1 MTEVGYSVTLLRQ
14 GSYTRSPDGSSLRTC
29 NTILLRGP
37 SGSIIVNP
45 GSVWNTQSLVSLLKS
60 AGIESPE
67 KEITHVICTDGRAE
81 HVGCMSLFEGAAMM
95 IVGFD
100 IQKRGDIFVEHDF
113 GDGIAPYEFDEYLYV
128 IGTPGQRGHQVSL
141 MVRGWI
147 TNDDQ
152 ADNQKLGQIA
162 ITGNLFTDRTD
173 ASRVSFF
180 DALEGNHGDSLGD
193 KENSINCWR
202 RSRQYVLDRADWI
215 IPEYGEAFK
224 VQPEYSS
231 TPCVE
236 LA

>member
-1 MTEVGYSVTLLRQ
+1 MVIQMNRTEFIRIVHLLPCAHSQ
-14 GSYTRSPDGSSLRTC
+14 
-29 NTILLRGP
+29 
-37 SGSIIVNP
+37 
-45 GSVWNTQSLVSLLKS
+45 
-60 AGIESPE
+60 
-67 KEITHVICTDGRAE
+67 
-81 HVGCMSLFEGAAMM
+81 
-95 IVGFD
+95 
-100 IQKRGDIFVEHDF
+100 
-113 GDGIAPYEFDEYLYV
+113 LYV

-147 TNDDQ
+147 TNGDQ
-152 ADNQKLGQIA
+152 ADDQKLGQIA

-224 VQPEYSS
+224 GFKLFLGITPTISKFSAAGDEFSLILDTNPLTDFVDLPPKHSHLLYSN
-231 TPCVE
+231 V
-236 LA
+236 LAGAIRGALHNVSSVV